1 MKKYIV
7 KFKTKVTKIGHIKI
21 CAWNQPGMNNFY
33 VQIYNTVQNKLITE
47 AFECISPLGVM
58 MDGKR
63 VLFVTPE
70 ELKLINNFCKN
81 VCIQ

>member
-33 VQIYNTVQNKLITE
+33 VQIYNTVQNKLIKE
-47 AFECISPLGVM
+47 AFECI
-58 MDGKR
+58 
-63 VLFVTPE
+63 
-70 ELKLINNFCKN
+70 
-81 VCIQ
+81 

>member
-21 CAWNQPGMNNFY
+21 CAWNQPGMDNFY

-47 AFECISPLGVM
+47 AFEYFTFRGY
-58 MDGKR
+58 DGRK
-63 VLFVTPE
+63 TCS
-70 ELKLINNFCKN
+70 FCYSRRT
-81 VCIQ
+81 

>member
-47 AFECISPLGVM
+47 AFDCISPLRVM

-70 ELKLINNFCKN
+70 ELKLIYNFCKN
-81 VCIQ
+81 VCI